1 MDIKEKEVTTLNDPL
16 VKRSNAAGKAPA
28 RRPEQ
33 KKRKYDW
40 KAFILF
46 LIGYAIYGIQ
56 RFATILIAGIA
67 CVVMAVAVMIW
78 ALDNPASTIDI
89 AGGLYPAI
97 AIVLSGIVLWL
108 AVDKLD
114 NKKKK

>member
-1 MDIKEKEVTTLNDPL
+1 MAIKEKEITLKNSL
-16 VKRSNAAGKAPA
+16 VKESNAAATK
-28 RRPEQ
+28 RPEQ
-33 KKRKYDW
+33 KKKRKYDW

-46 LIGYAIYGIQ
+46 LIGYVIYGIQ
-56 RFATILIAGIA
+56 RFATILIAGVA
-67 CVVMAVAVMIW
+67 CVVMAVAIMIW

-114 NKKKK
+114 DKKKK